1 MADVVKIEKP
11 LTSHF
16 VSATYEVYTANDEQ
30 ALEEVK
36 ELLELNKK
44 IQNVRIIINVR
55 KGLARQT

>member
-44 IQNVRIIINVR
+44 NSKRQNYYQC
-55 KGLARQT
+55 A